1 MRPTGWQARLAHGVT
16 ALAAAP
22 LRPRYGGPL
31 PPGRVSVPEERR
43 VPIPAGAL
51 TTLLHG
57 DDALAPPAVLLHG
70 LNANARYWTGVASVL
85 RGPRRVLAPDLRGH
99 GGTGPLPGGYGI
111 EAFRVDLLAWLDQLG
126 LSRVDL
132 IGHSMGG
139 KIAADLAAA
148 APGRVRRLI
157 LVDPVPPEGIH
168 GLLDRLSPL
177 RRAIFA
183 PERGPFASAGELAG
197 AHRTISWL
205 RHAEPWMHAAFDANF
220 VAAPDGTIR
229 PVCDEAIFDELYRRV
244 LTAPSPLPL
253 ERIAMPTLL
262 VRATFSVMPFS
273 GQVRRL
279 AHRVPR
285 LRSERLSGE
294 HSLHAT
300 NPVGLARLVE
310 SFLAEREP

>member
-1 MRPTGWQARLAHGVT
+1 VRPTGWQARLAHGVT

-22 LRPRYGGPL
+22 LRPRYGGAL

-43 VPIPAGAL
+43 APVPAGAL

-57 DDALAPPAVLLHG
+57 GDALVPPTVLLHG

-85 RGPRRVLAPDLRGH
+85 HGPRRVIAPDLRGH

-111 EAFRVDLLAWLDQLG
+111 EAFRADLLAWLDALD
-126 LSRVDL
+126 LPRVDL
-132 IGHSMGG
+132 VGHSMGG

-148 APGRVRRLI
+148 APERIRRLV

-168 GLLDRLSPL
+168 GVLDRLSPL

-183 PERGPFASAGELAG
+183 PERGPFASAEELAQ

-220 VAAPDGTIR
+220 VAADDESIR
-229 PVCDEAIFDELYRRV
+229 PVCDAAIFDELYRRV
-244 LTAPSPLPL
+244 LTVPSPLPL
-253 ERIAMPTLL
+253 ERLTMPTLL
-262 VRATFSVMPFS
+262 LRATFSVMPFS

-279 AHRVPR
+279 ARRVPR
-285 LRSERLSGE
+285 LRSERLPGE

-300 NPVGLARLVE
+300 NPVGLARVIE
-310 SFLAEREP
+310 GFLAG